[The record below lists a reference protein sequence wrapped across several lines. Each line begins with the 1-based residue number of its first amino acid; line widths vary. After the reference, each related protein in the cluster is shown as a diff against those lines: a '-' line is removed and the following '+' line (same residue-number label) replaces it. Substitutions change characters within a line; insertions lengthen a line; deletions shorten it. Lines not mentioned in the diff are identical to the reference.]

1 MKHNMLLSVF
11 KEVSLKTIRLKVK
24 EYIYETSE
32 KMIFQT
38 SWKLFKMHPK
48 WPVILQYISI

>member
-38 SWKLFKMHPK
+38 SWKLFKMHLK